1 MYESWMGRYR
11 EFIAALVYHTNSSC
25 RQLSVRTDWDDISL
39 SSQEWQILEYIVEH
53 SDDDSNMIH
62 VSERLGIPQSSFSKQ
77 TKALIQYGL
86 VEKYQRKGN
95 KKNIILK
102 ASPFGLEQYKK
113 ISQRLYETVFSAAFN
128 RLEELSDDQLK
139 TVAEAIYLLTDGFS
153 EPDNNDALIKI
164 R

>member
-11 EFIAALVYHTNSSC
+11 ELIAALVYHTNSSY
-25 RQLSVRTDWDDISL
+25 RQLSIRADWGDISL

-77 TKALIQYGL
+77 TKVLIQCGL
-86 VEKYQRKGN
+86 IEKYQKKGN

-113 ISQRLYETVFSAAFN
+113 ISRMLYENVFSAAFN

-139 TVAEAIYLLTDGFS
+139 AVTEAIYLLTNGFS
-153 EPDNNDALIKI
+153 EPDNNDTLIKI
-164 R
+164 Y